1 MTAVT
6 SSLPAAAPVAPTAKS
21 RLRLYPGIWA
31 IFVSAIFFSSLFS
44 IFGES
49 PDWSN
54 YDESFDALRI
64 DGLES
69 DLVERFEI
77 GFKYAVVLLTGLPLS
92 NLAIYSIIAGVS
104 ALLKCIAINSVSPG
118 RIAFLMTL
126 AFYFFCFAALH
137 ELTQIRAA
145 VAIALLLVA
154 YAFLLKGRFFWML
167 MACISSIAFHFS
179 AALVVILLL
188 SLVYFRTGVA
198 RLTLLKAIIFG
209 LGAFAGISF
218 AIELVINLLDEVF
231 LVFQFYQAQGFG
243 DDKVN
248 PLSVGVLLNLAIVFS
263 GLIFWGKLTLNMR
276 QIMLLQ
282 LAGVAVFYATI
293 DFPVFAHRF
302 SEMIRVFWVFFF
314 AEAFKIDAKWLRYA
328 SITVAG
334 MSSLFYGYGFYLSGQ
349 FFS

>member
-1 MTAVT
+1 VISPAPAVV
-6 SSLPAAAPVAPTAKS
+6 PVGPRAKS
-21 RLRLYPGIWA
+21 RSRYYPGIWA
-31 IFVSAIFFSSLFS
+31 IFVAAIFFSSLFS

-49 PDWSN
+49 RDWSN

-69 DLVERFEI
+69 DLVERFEL
-77 GFKYAVVLLTGLPLS
+77 GFKYVVVVLTGFPLS
-92 NLAIYSIIAGVS
+92 NIAIYSVIAGVS
-104 ALLKCIAINSVSPG
+104 ALLKCVAINSVSPG
-118 RIAFLMTL
+118 RVAFLMTL
-126 AFYFFCFAALH
+126 AFYFCCFAALH

-145 VAIALLLVA
+145 VAIAFLFVA
-154 YAFLLKGRFFWML
+154 YACLLKGRFFWML
-167 MACISSIAFHFS
+167 TACASSIAFHFS

-188 SLVYFRTGVA
+188 SLVYFRSGVA

-209 LGAFAGISF
+209 LVSFVGIAF
-218 AIELVINLLDEVF
+218 AIELAINLLDEVF

-282 LAGVAVFYATI
+282 LVGVAVFYATI
-293 DFPVFAHRF
+293 EFPVFAHRF

-314 AEAFKIDAKWLRYA
+314 AEAFKSDAKWLRYA
-328 SITVAG
+328 SITVAT

-349 FFS
+349 FFN